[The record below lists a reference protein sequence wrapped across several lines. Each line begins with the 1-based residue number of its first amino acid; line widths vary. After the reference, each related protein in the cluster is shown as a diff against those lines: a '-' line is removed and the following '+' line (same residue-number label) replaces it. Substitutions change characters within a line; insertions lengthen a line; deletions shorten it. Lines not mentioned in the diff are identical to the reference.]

1 MHQTCILTKQ
11 ERSQE
16 SSKSRPGALG
26 PFGEKWLVLAVYDYG
41 TKTEKPL
48 GNVHVNL
55 AYYSAED
62 AMAQQSFTVA
72 CSQQIS
78 AIVGEAKMLVT
89 IG

>member
-1 MHQTCILTKQ
+1 MQ
-11 ERSQE
+11 EGG
-16 SSKSRPGALG
+16 KSRTGALG
-26 PFGEKWLVLAVYDYG
+26 PFGEKWLVLAVFDYG
-41 TKTEKPL
+41 TKSDKPL

-72 CSQQIS
+72 CSPQIS